1 MRELSMAEIQ
11 TESLEILKK
20 IDAIC
25 NECNFRYFLAYGTLI
40 GAVRHNGFIP
50 WDDDIDI
57 WMPRSDYDSF
67 IQYCEKNKDSIRP
80 FVLMSQYNND
90 KYPFG
95 ISRLVDTRF
104 LLDVKNEISYGL
116 GLFVDIYPLDGA
128 GDTEKE
134 YQERKKRASRY
145 SSLCFLASRVSLEKG
160 TTKELK
166 KKILKIPAY
175 IYAKAKGTRY
185 FLKKL
190 EEISKE
196 RDYET
201 CDYIGCVVWGTD
213 GVKAIFPKEWFQ
225 SWISHEFNGSYF
237 RIPKDYDDVLKRL
250 YGDYM
255 KLPPAEKRVGHH
267 YYVAYEK

>member
-1 MRELSMAEIQ
+1 M
-11 TESLEILKK
+11 
-20 IDAIC
+20 
-25 NECNFRYFLAYGTLI
+25 
-40 GAVRHNGFIP
+40 
-50 WDDDIDI
+50 
-57 WMPRSDYDSF
+57 
-67 IQYCEKNKDSIRP
+67 
-80 FVLMSQYNND
+80 
-90 KYPFG
+90 
-95 ISRLVDTRF
+95 
-104 LLDVKNEISYGL
+104 DVKNEISYGL

-145 SSLCFLASRVSLEKG
+145 SSLCFLSSRVSLEKG
-160 TTKELK
+160 TTKGLK
-166 KKILKIPAY
+166 KKILKSPAY
-175 IYAKAKGTRY
+175 IYAKAKGTKY

-225 SWISHEFNGSYF
+225 SWVSHEFNGSYF